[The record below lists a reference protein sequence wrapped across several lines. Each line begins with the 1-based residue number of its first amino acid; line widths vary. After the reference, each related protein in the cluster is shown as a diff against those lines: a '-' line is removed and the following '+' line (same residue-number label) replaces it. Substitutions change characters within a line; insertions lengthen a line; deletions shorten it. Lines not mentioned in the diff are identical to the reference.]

1 MKDYIVKP
9 FMWFLLTKF
18 IDFIYLLLL
27 FRFITRD
34 ELESA
39 MKEYGMGDDDTI
51 KEIISEVDTDNV
63 CQSLTF
69 QMQLNFLHYHYYL
82 SPCWLTGW

>member
-1 MKDYIVKP
+1 MKDHLVKP
-9 FMWFLLTKF
+9 LLTPIF
-18 IDFIYLLLL
+18 DFIYLLLL

-39 MKEYGMGDDDTI
+39 MKEYVMGDDDTI

-63 CQSLTF
+63 SQPLTL

-82 SPCWLTGW
+82 HPC